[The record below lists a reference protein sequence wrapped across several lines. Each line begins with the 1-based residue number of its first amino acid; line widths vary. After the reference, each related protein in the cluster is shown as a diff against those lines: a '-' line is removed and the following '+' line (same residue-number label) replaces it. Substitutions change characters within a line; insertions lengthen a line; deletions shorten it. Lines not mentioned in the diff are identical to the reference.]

1 MADVIASTCCT
12 WVPAVVMVSAVA
24 GVPASVVVITTVD
37 GSGDPV
43 VAKVSAI
50 AAVLTAIDLISAA
63 AVSNV
68 SGIPLCLQSCLFM
81 LFQPGLATPL
91 LASPDIPFVSCTA
104 VSPTVYA
111 VLLLPAFLE
120 FLLWGPYCC

>member
-1 MADVIASTCCT
+1 VADVIASTCCT

-50 AAVLTAIDLISAA
+50 VAVLTAIDLISAA

-68 SGIPLCLQSCLFM
+68 YGIPSLLFM
-81 LFQPGLATPL
+81 LFPPSLATPL

-104 VSPTVYA
+104 ASPTVYV